1 MIVLTTIYV
10 IVAVLLLFGAAIF
23 VHEWGHFFVARKCGM
38 KVEEFAIGFGKILW
52 KREKD
57 GILYTV
63 RMIPAGGFVKLPQ
76 MLTSEALEGKSEE
89 EEEEAEPLPD
99 ISPWAKIAVAVAGPI
114 MNVVF
119 AFVLAGI
126 IYFVGLPKAIT
137 PPIVGALDE
146 QSPEYA
152 QGIRAGDV
160 ITSIDGKPIQSWEET
175 FKLTALSVTDRF
187 EVTFERKVEDAAEEL
202 THVLTAKP
210 ISEEIALKRLQLP
223 PKYPPVVGKV
233 SDEGAASEAGLKAGD
248 KILSLGGIPVGS
260 SSQLIDELQKQNL
273 VVKQVVEGQPA
284 SDAGL
289 QVGDRILSLGGV
301 AVTFQKQLNEELQ
314 KRTLTVGQLLEG
326 QPASAAGVKQGDRI
340 ISLDGIAIRD
350 DRHFQEELQQH
361 GAVETELVVVR
372 GGESVGLSVTPARV
386 GNQTTIGIG
395 FAPLYAGRET
405 EVVVRRGEEELTLPV
420 TPGKF
425 TSERQHGFWDR
436 IVQAFAGL
444 FGSDEEPVLEQYRV
458 MIGAQFNP
466 VHGDRETEMVV
477 LRPTFDAD
485 TGTLL
490 SEEQLT
496 LPITP
501 RLLKTGSVMIGIRF
515 AREPQVYIV
524 QNPGPTPW
532 ENISEVGSLMWRT
545 LYALF
550 HKEQTGVGVSDLSGP
565 VGILA
570 MIGAMVKID
579 YRLALNFLVLLN
591 VNLAILNMLPI
602 PVLDGGHTVMGL
614 IEGLFRRKIPVK
626 LQEWA
631 TTGFAV
637 ALISLMLYVTFHDV
651 FGRSDVFVDMY
662 NNEVEIKGP
671 AEPGPATSE

>member
-23 VHEWGHFFVARKCGM
+23 VHEWGHFYVARKCGM

-126 IYFVGLPKAIT
+126 IYFVGLPEMIT
-137 PPIVGALDE
+137 PPVVGNLSE
-146 QSPEYA
+146 ESTEYSL
-152 QGIRAGDV
+152 GIREGDIV
-160 ITSIDGKPIQSWEET
+160 TKIGDEPIASWEEAY
-175 FKLTALSVTDRF
+175 KLTALSLTNRF
-187 EVTFERKVEDAAEEL
+187 AVTFQRDRDEYTRI
-202 THVLTAKP
+202 LTATP
-210 ISEEIALKRLQLP
+210 ISEEIPIKTLDIP
-223 PKYPPVVGKV
+223 SKYPPIVGKV
-233 SDEGAASEAGLKAGD
+233 LVGQAASEAGLKKDD
-248 KILSLGGIPVGS
+248 KIISLSGIPIGGQ
-260 SSQLIDELQKQNL
+260 SQLIDELQKNGGKATEI
-273 VVKQVVEGQPA
+273 VV
-284 SDAGL
+284 
-289 QVGDRILSLGGV
+289 
-301 AVTFQKQLNEELQ
+301 N
-314 KRTLTVGQLLEG
+314 
-326 QPASAAGVKQGDRI
+326 
-340 ISLDGIAIRD
+340 
-350 DRHFQEELQQH
+350 
-361 GAVETELVVVR
+361 R
-372 GGESVGLSVTPARV
+372 GGENIL
-386 GNQTTIGIG
+386 
-395 FAPLYAGRET
+395 
-405 EVVVRRGEEELTLPV
+405 
-420 TPGKF
+420 
-425 TSERQHGFWDR
+425 
-436 IVQAFAGL
+436 
-444 FGSDEEPVLEQYRV
+444 
-458 MIGAQFNP
+458 
-466 VHGDRETEMVV
+466 
-477 LRPTFDAD
+477 
-485 TGTLL
+485 
-490 SEEQLT
+490 

-501 RLLKTGSVMIGIRF
+501 RMIEGKVMIGVQFGRGP
-515 AREPQVYIV
+515 RVYIERH
-524 QNPGPTPW
+524 PGPTPL

-570 MIGAMVKID
+570 MLGAMVKTD

-602 PVLDGGHTVMGL
+602 PVLDGGHTIMGL
-614 IEGLFRRKIPVK
+614 IEGIFRRKIPAK
-626 LQEWA
+626 IQEWA

-651 FGRSDVFVDMY
+651 VMRRGIFVDMF
-662 NNEVEIKGP
+662 NSETEVQESTDTS
-671 AEPGPATSE
+671 PGTSE

>member
-114 MNVVF
+114 MNIVF
-119 AFVLAGI
+119 AVVLATL
-126 IYFVGLPKAIT
+126 IYFVGLPEMIT
-137 PPIVGALDE
+137 PPVVGNLSEESAEHEL
-146 QSPEYA
+146 
-152 QGIRAGDV
+152 GIREGDV
-160 ITSIDGKPIQSWEET
+160 VTKIDGEPIASWEEAY
-175 FKLTALSVTDRF
+175 KLTALSLTNRF
-187 EVTFERKVEDAAEEL
+187 EVTFLRDNDEFTR
-202 THVLTAKP
+202 VLMSTP
-210 ISEEIALKRLQLP
+210 ISDKIPIRTLDLP
-223 PKYPPVVGKV
+223 SKYPPIVGRV
-233 SDEGAASEAGLKAGD
+233 LAGQAADEAGLKADD
-248 KILSLGGIPVGS
+248 KIISLGEIPIGGQ
-260 SSQLIDELQKQNL
+260 SQLIDELQKNGGKATVI
-273 VVKQVVEGQPA
+273 VV
-284 SDAGL
+284 S
-289 QVGDRILSLGGV
+289 
-301 AVTFQKQLNEELQ
+301 
-314 KRTLTVGQLLEG
+314 
-326 QPASAAGVKQGDRI
+326 
-340 ISLDGIAIRD
+340 
-350 DRHFQEELQQH
+350 
-361 GAVETELVVVR
+361 R
-372 GGESVGLSVTPARV
+372 GSESVR
-386 GNQTTIGIG
+386 
-395 FAPLYAGRET
+395 
-405 EVVVRRGEEELTLPV
+405 
-420 TPGKF
+420 
-425 TSERQHGFWDR
+425 
-436 IVQAFAGL
+436 
-444 FGSDEEPVLEQYRV
+444 
-458 MIGAQFNP
+458 
-466 VHGDRETEMVV
+466 
-477 LRPTFDAD
+477 
-485 TGTLL
+485 
-490 SEEQLT
+490 

-501 RLLKTGSVMIGIRF
+501 RLIEGKVMIGVQFGSGPR
-515 AREPQVYIV
+515 VYIERR
-524 QNPGPTPW
+524 PGPTPW

-591 VNLAILNMLPI
+591 VNLAIINMLPI

-637 ALISLMLYVTFHDV
+637 ALISLMVYITFHDV
-651 FGRSDVFVDMY
+651 FERSDIFVDMF
-662 NNEVEIKGP
+662 NNEVEIKAP
-671 AEPGPATSE
+671 ADPTPAASE